1 MLGAFELCAT
11 SLKLLQQGHSLP
23 FFPKSESRA
32 LLLLFHW
39 LIWSKVRTQTACAGP
54 QCLLSAAIPGGC
66 VCPGCLSCLEV
77 EAHPA
82 VDTIGPTKCTWDSNL
97 SQLDGFLLSDQPA
110 PASYTH
116 PPGNFNVPGKSS
128 QKQSHHPDQLNMWPT
143 EQLPK
148 SNSFVFERC

>member
-1 MLGAFELCAT
+1 MLGVQLCAT

-23 FFPKSESRA
+23 FLPTSESRA
-32 LLLLFHW
+32 LLLLFHS
-39 LIWSKVRTQTACAGP
+39 LMWSKVRTHTALAGP
-54 QCLLSAAIPGGC
+54 ECLLSAAIPRGC
-66 VCPGCLSCLEV
+66 VCAGCLSWPEL

-82 VDTIGPTKCTWDSNL
+82 EDAIGPTGRTWDRDS

-128 QKQSHHPDQLNMWPT
+128 QKQSHHLDQLNMWPT

-148 SNSFVFERC
+148 SNPFAFERC